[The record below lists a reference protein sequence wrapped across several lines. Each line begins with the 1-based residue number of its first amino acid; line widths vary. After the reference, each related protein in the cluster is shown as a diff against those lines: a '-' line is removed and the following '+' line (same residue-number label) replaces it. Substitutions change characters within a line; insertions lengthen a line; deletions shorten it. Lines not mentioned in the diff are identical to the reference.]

1 MKGIKLM
8 TPAKEKKQT
17 IKLALIEKVE
27 RKQNENVETDFK
39 IFFSVHAPI
48 FGPTKW
54 LFGIEVLALNEQKTA
69 WLTLKRV
76 FGKIPIWVSKRW
88 CC

>member
-27 RKQNENVETDFK
+27 GKQNENVETDFK
-39 IFFSVHAPI
+39 TFLSVHAPI
-48 FGPTKW
+48 FGPTTW
-54 LFGIEVLALNEQKTA
+54 LFGK
-69 WLTLKRV
+69 
-76 FGKIPIWVSKRW
+76 F
-88 CC
+88 